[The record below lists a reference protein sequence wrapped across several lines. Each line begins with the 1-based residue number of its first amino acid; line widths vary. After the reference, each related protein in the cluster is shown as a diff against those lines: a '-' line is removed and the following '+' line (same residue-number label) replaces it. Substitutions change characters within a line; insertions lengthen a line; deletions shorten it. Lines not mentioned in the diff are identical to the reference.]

1 MASLGARIPAPLA
14 STISM
19 TNAWKDILAPTHKN
33 GLVPPSK
40 KFPTKIPHIGKWLR
54 NRYMEKL
61 SRTPMS
67 YTTKVPLYANFEH
80 SLLTV
85 SSTSACSILSIK
97 MFWRGSWGLIKSGC
111 TAHLKDVRG
120 PFGPLKQHPH
130 IQFFKKGR
138 FRQMKIR

>member
-1 MASLGARIPAPLA
+1 MASLGAGIPALLA

-54 NRYMEKL
+54 NRYMEKW

-67 YTTKVPLYANFEH
+67 YTTDNSELGIFLQSMIFLEFEQ
-80 SLLTV
+80 S
-85 SSTSACSILSIK
+85 
-97 MFWRGSWGLIKSGC
+97 
-111 TAHLKDVRG
+111 
-120 PFGPLKQHPH
+120 
-130 IQFFKKGR
+130 
-138 FRQMKIR
+138 